1 MSNREIEEIETD
13 DNDRNESVHT
23 ELQAEFHSVAIISSH
38 YDDIAE
44 MKNIGSDD
52 AHYQPQEGFSISIQ
66 INGSD
71 RDDDIFGNDGN
82 DILTAGIGN
91 DHLEGREGN
100 DDIEGDEGDDELHA
114 GIGNDHLDGGDGN
127 DTLFGDDGDD
137 VLRAGFGNDILTGG
151 AGFDDFT
158 FYAGGDFKVTDYNT
172 SDDSLVFDS
181 ATTGLHDL
189 NDLLRVITN
198 ISDTTEGVVIEFG
211 QVATI
216 TLVGLTI
223 ADLNAGMVHFS

>member
-1 MSNREIEEIETD
+1 MGSIMSNHEVEEVEVEDSNELDNSTD
-13 DNDRNESVHT
+13 DHNSHNLVVT
-23 ELQAEFHSVAIISSH
+23 AIQ
-38 YDDIAE
+38 YEDIA
-44 MKNIGSDD
+44 ND
-52 AHYQPQEGFSISIQ
+52 ANDIHENDNELHADSHGDHLD
-66 INGSD
+66 GGVG
-71 RDDDIFGNDGN
+71 DDDIFG
-82 DILTAGIGN
+82 DI
-91 DHLEGREGN
+91 
-100 DDIEGDEGDDELHA
+100 GDDVLIA
-114 GIGNDHLDGGDGN
+114 GLGNDHLDGGDG
-127 DTLFGDDGDD
+127 DDSLFGDDGDD
-137 VLRAGFGNDILTGG
+137 VLRAGFGNDVLTGG
-151 AGFDDFT
+151 AGLDDFT

-189 NDLLRVITN
+189 NELLRVITN

>member
-1 MSNREIEEIETD
+1 MSHREIEEIETED
-13 DNDRNESVHT
+13 DNTYETTHSEFENDYRSAVQTSSHDEDT
-23 ELQAEFHSVAIISSH
+23 AEFHSNNGVAGISELQAGVS
-38 YDDIAE
+38 A
-44 MKNIGSDD
+44 
-52 AHYQPQEGFSISIQ
+52 SIHRD
-66 INGSD
+66 GTD
-71 RDDDIFGNDGN
+71 GDDDILGDDGD
-82 DILTAGIGN
+82 DILIAGLGN
-91 DHLEGREGN
+91 DHLE
-100 DDIEGDEGDDELHA
+100 
-114 GIGNDHLDGGDGN
+114 GGDGN

-137 VLRAGFGNDILTGG
+137 VLRAGFGKDILTGG

-158 FYAGGDFKVTDYNT
+158 FYASGDFKVTDYNT

-189 NDLLRVITN
+189 NELLRVITN

-223 ADLNAGMVHFS
+223 ADFNAGMVHFS